1 MKRLATQKTIIPTE
15 TGNIIYEPGDIMETK
30 EELGLE
36 IEKTYK
42 HTSKV
47 MHDTAAWKAG
57 RPVKVTIAGVTRLVS
72 NARTGL
78 SWGDMDSVLPKE
90 IRNKRQKIIK
100 ERMKQERV

>member
-1 MKRLATQKTIIPTE
+1 MKRLATQKTILTTAE
-15 TGNIIYEPGDIMETK
+15 GTTIYEPGDIIETE

-36 IEKTYK
+36 IEKTNK
-42 HTSKV
+42 HTSNV

-72 NARTGL
+72 NARTGI
-78 SWGDMDSVLPKE
+78 SWGDMDSVLPKK
-90 IRNKRQKIIK
+90 IREKRQKIIK